1 MESIATLR
9 DIPSQR
15 LNKLVQIRRRQD
27 LPMGDSEL
35 HSQFVEQ
42 CPRWCRI
49 QPVGTAVYADG
60 QQTGHA
66 ITHRIFMRRV
76 MGITSAHEVVCD
88 RMFTGSCAAPTR
100 MAATG
105 SRSWKWSNCN
115 DTGCK
120 QWNPGRAPA
129 RRGV

>member
-42 CPRWCRI
+42 CSRWCRI

-76 MGITSAHEVVCD
+76 MGITSAHEVVCGSNVYRVLRSAD
-88 RMFTGSCAAPTR
+88 QDGGNRFTVLEVE
-100 MAATG
+100 
-105 SRSWKWSNCN
+105 
-115 DTGCK
+115 
-120 QWNPGRAPA
+120 QLQ
-129 RRGV
+129 